1 MPAVQF
7 LTCICELLLSL
18 SIHLELILERC
29 GDRVREKMIDAQKEK
44 IGANRC
50 MDSPC
55 RPPQGGEVAFFVLVF
70 LAPSLDYGELKA
82 DAKGEN

>member
-1 MPAVQF
+1 
-7 LTCICELLLSL
+7 
-18 SIHLELILERC
+18 
-29 GDRVREKMIDAQKEK
+29 MIDAQKEK
-44 IGANRC
+44 IGANGC